1 MNTMTAEVALGD
13 QLLSAARTLSEDD
26 QNSVRR
32 IIDGFPAPLTIA
44 LSDLCEDASDPA
56 LGFIVRMVLATGE
69 DALPMRAEVSSFL
82 IFAASIAPVIT
93 HFGAL
98 SPISVERWHYMST
111 VIAKQR
117 GNEVASESLISY
129 YRGLALTLMVDNQSV
144 NGRPDSSYFV
154 WLGSNWSVLEP
165 YVPMLK
171 ERSSVDKSLVSTL
184 IDGSNGASS
193 LSSGIL

>member
-1 MNTMTAEVALGD
+1 MNTLTGKVALGD
-13 QLLSAARTLSEDD
+13 QLLSAARTLPEDD
-26 QNSVRR
+26 RDSVRR

-44 LSDLCEDASDPA
+44 LSDLCKDASDPS
-56 LGFIVRMVLATGE
+56 LGFIVRMVLAAGE
-69 DALPMRAEVSSFL
+69 AVLPKRVEVSPFL

-98 SPISVERWHYMST
+98 SPISVERWHYMSKA
-111 VIAKQR
+111 IAKQR
-117 GNEVASESLISY
+117 GNEVAPESLISY
-129 YRGLALTLMVDNQSV
+129 YRGLALTLMVDNPSV
-144 NGRPDSSYFV
+144 NGRPDSSHFV

-165 YVPMLK
+165 FVPLLK
-171 ERSSVDKSLVSTL
+171 ERSSVDKSLVSPL